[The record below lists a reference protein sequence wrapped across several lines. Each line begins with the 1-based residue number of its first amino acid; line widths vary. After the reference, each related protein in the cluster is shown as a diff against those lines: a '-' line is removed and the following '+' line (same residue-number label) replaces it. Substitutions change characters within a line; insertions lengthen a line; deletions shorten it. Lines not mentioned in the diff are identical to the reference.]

1 MHTCLFNS
9 WHCCQNFSFFA
20 VMYIGIINNCEVNN
34 GKRWHWLSLCCTSLH
49 LDDDKLFILIIFIYL
64 LVLIPF
70 NILMYQ
76 QTFCQL
82 DWEIEIHSAQWICR
96 RANIN
101 LNKMKIKPASS
112 SPYLLNLWLSKWN
125 SLTNRIPYFGP
136 MLSCSH

>member
-1 MHTCLFNS
+1 MTVSLSINSGILTTLALFILLNHPYPEVHTCLFNS
-9 WHCCQNFSFFA
+9 WHRCQNFSFFT

-76 QTFCQL
+76 QTFL
-82 DWEIEIHSAQWICR
+82 PAWPGNRNPFSKM
-96 RANIN
+96 N
-101 LNKMKIKPASS
+101 LQKGKYK
-112 SPYLLNLWLSKWN
+112 
-125 SLTNRIPYFGP
+125 FE
-136 MLSCSH
+136 